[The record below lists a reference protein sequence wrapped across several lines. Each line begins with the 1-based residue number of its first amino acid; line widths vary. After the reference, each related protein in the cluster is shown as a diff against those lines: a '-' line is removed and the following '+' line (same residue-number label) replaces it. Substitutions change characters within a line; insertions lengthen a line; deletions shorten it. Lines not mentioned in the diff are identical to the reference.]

1 MRFHH
6 FLPLAIL
13 IAAVGCQPIEDE
25 GIDLPGAPSASF
37 EWEYLYVDTAA
48 APYVDSNRVVFTS
61 LAGDGFLH
69 FWDFGN
75 NLTSNALQDTTF
87 YPQSGDY
94 EVTYSVYGA
103 GGSGVAT
110 QTVPIANTVELPC
123 EGTLALLTGCDN
135 QKTWIFSGEAGAIS
149 VGPQPGSSE
158 WYSSPLAGL
167 VPEQY
172 DDSYQFTT
180 DGEYFYDNNGG
191 TVNPY
196 EGYVVTELAVP
207 DTLSYLLNPG
217 AGLNGEDQIRLL
229 PDDTGFCWFM
239 GVWDCGPTFDII
251 EITEDRLVVMAP
263 IQNGD
268 CTNGDGYFTLIF
280 AAQ

>member
-1 MRFHH
+1 M
-6 FLPLAIL
+6 I
-13 IAAVGCQPIEDE
+13 
-25 GIDLPGAPSASF
+25 
-37 EWEYLYVDTAA
+37 
-48 APYVDSNRVVFTS
+48 
-61 LAGDGFLH
+61 
-69 FWDFGN
+69 
-75 NLTSNALQDTTF
+75 
-87 YPQSGDY
+87 
-94 EVTYSVYGA
+94 
-103 GGSGVAT
+103 
-110 QTVPIANTVELPC
+110 PIANTVELPC

-149 VGPQPGSSE
+149 VGPTPGSTE
-158 WYSSPLAGL
+158 WYSSPVAGL

-172 DDSYQFTT
+172 DDSYQFTV
-180 DGEYFYDNNGG
+180 DGDYFYENNGG

-251 EITEDRLVVMAP
+251 ELTEDRLVVMAP

>member
-13 IAAVGCQPIEDE
+13 IAAVGCQPIAEE
-25 GIDLPGAPSASF
+25 GIDLPGAPDASF

-48 APYVDSNRVVFTS
+48 MPYVDSNRVVFTS

-75 NLTSNALQDTTF
+75 NLTSNAIQDTTF

-94 EVTYSVYGA
+94 AVTYSVYGA

-158 WYSSPLAGL
+158 WYSSPVAGL

-207 DTLSYLLNPG
+207 DTLSYLLFDG
-217 AGLNGEDQIRLL
+217 AGLNGEDQIYL
-229 PDDTGFCWFM
+229 PQDEFGFCWFM
-239 GVWDCGPTFDII
+239 GVWDAGPTFDIV
-251 EITEDRLVVMAP
+251 ELTEDRLVVSAP
-263 IQNGD
+263 IQLGD
-268 CTNGDGYFTLIF
+268 CTNGEGYFTLYF

>member
-13 IAAVGCQPIEDE
+13 IAAVGCQPIEEE

-48 APYVDSNRVVFTS
+48 TPYVDSNRVVFTS

-75 NLTSNALQDTTF
+75 NLTSNAVQDTTF

-94 EVTYSVYGA
+94 AVTYSVYGA

-158 WYSSPLAGL
+158 WLMCLKTSIS
-167 VPEQY
+167 V
-172 DDSYQFTT
+172 TT
-180 DGEYFYDNNGG
+180 
-191 TVNPY
+191 
-196 EGYVVTELAVP
+196 A
-207 DTLSYLLNPG
+207 LL
-217 AGLNGEDQIRLL
+217 L
-229 PDDTGFCWFM
+229 T
-239 GVWDCGPTFDII
+239 
-251 EITEDRLVVMAP
+251 
-263 IQNGD
+263 
-268 CTNGDGYFTLIF
+268 
-280 AAQ
+280 